1 MLRFVG
7 KIAVAS
13 LFALLLSG
21 CEGKEKATI
30 TKLPVTLRLSEVHA
44 KGYPTAMAD
53 EEFAR
58 LVEENTQGRVKIEVR
73 TGGAL
78 AENEIDAIEAL
89 KYGDLAFARV
99 SAGPVASYVPKLNAI
114 QMPYLYR
121 SSSHMWNVLNSSI
134 GQGILEDI
142 ERAGIGLIGLCFYD
156 AGSRNFY
163 STKPIYS
170 VSDMEGLKIRVQ
182 SNQMMIDMCSALGAE
197 GVVGIGMAGVRSAIA
212 NGVIDAAEN
221 NWPTYQNSGDY
232 TVAPYYIVDQ
242 HTRVPEIL
250 LASKK
255 ALERVSDAD
264 MEIIKQAAK
273 QTQEFEI
280 EKWKEKEQSAEQI
293 VKANGNTV
301 IELSSSAFAEFQ
313 SAMQPLYDT
322 YGKGYESL
330 INEIRTTN

>member
-7 KIAVAS
+7 KIAVAI
-13 LFALLLSG
+13 LFALLLAG
-21 CEGKEKATI
+21 CAGKEKATI

-53 EEFAR
+53 E
-58 LVEENTQGRVKIEVR
+58 
-73 TGGAL
+73 
-78 AENEIDAIEAL
+78 
-89 KYGDLAFARV
+89 
-99 SAGPVASYVPKLNAI
+99 
-114 QMPYLYR
+114 
-121 SSSHMWNVLNSSI
+121 
-134 GQGILEDI
+134 
-142 ERAGIGLIGLCFYD
+142 
-156 AGSRNFY
+156 
-163 STKPIYS
+163 
-170 VSDMEGLKIRVQ
+170 
-182 SNQMMIDMCSALGAE
+182 
-197 GVVGIGMAGVRSAIA
+197 
-212 NGVIDAAEN
+212 
-221 NWPTYQNSGDY
+221 
-232 TVAPYYIVDQ
+232 
-242 HTRVPEIL
+242 
-250 LASKK
+250 
-255 ALERVSDAD
+255 ERVSDAD